1 MTGRDFFPTFVA
13 LNDKD
18 MATKVNNLDHLRE
31 LIQQGQHHFFIGLT
45 SGIRSSKYIEL
56 AGDQFVVFNEI
67 DGSEDTFTDEE
78 IMDERYTNIGKAISL
93 GRFYCD

>member
-1 MTGRDFFPTFVA
+1 MTGREIFPTFVA

-31 LIQQGQHHFFIGLT
+31 LIQQGHKRFFIT
-45 SGIRSSKYIEL
+45 FGIARSSKHIEL
-56 AGDQFVVFNEI
+56 AGDQFVVFNDI

-78 IMDERYTNIGKAISL
+78 MMDERYTNIGKAISL

>member
-18 MATKVNNLDHLRE
+18 MATKVNNLNHLRE

>member
-31 LIQQGQHHFFIGLT
+31 LIQQGQHRFFIGLT

-56 AGDQFVVFNEI
+56 AGDQFVVFNDI

-78 IMDERYTNIGKAISL
+78 MMDERYTNIGKAISL

>member
-1 MTGRDFFPTFVA
+1 MTGREKIPTFVA

-56 AGDQFVVFNEI
+56 AGDQFVVFNDI

>member
-1 MTGRDFFPTFVA
+1 MTGRDFSPTFVV

-56 AGDQFVVFNEI
+56 AGDQFVVFNDI

>member
-18 MATKVNNLDHLRE
+18 MATKVNNLNHLRE

-45 SGIRSSKYIEL
+45 SGIRSSKYMEL

>member
-1 MTGRDFFPTFVA
+1 LTGRDFFPTFVA

-31 LIQQGQHHFFIGLT
+31 LIQQGKHHFFIGLT
-45 SGIRSSKYIEL
+45 SILRSSKYIEL

-78 IMDERYTNIGKAISL
+78 MMDERYTNIGKAISL

>member
-1 MTGRDFFPTFVA
+1 LTGRDFFPTFVA

-31 LIQQGQHHFFIGLT
+31 LIQQGKHHFFIGLT
-45 SGIRSSKYIEL
+45 SILRSSKYIEL
-56 AGDQFVVFNEI
+56 SGDQFVVFNEI

-78 IMDERYTNIGKAISL
+78 MMDERYTNIGKAISL

>member
-1 MTGRDFFPTFVA
+1 LTGRDFFPTFVA

-31 LIQQGQHHFFIGLT
+31 LIQQGQHSFFIGLT

-56 AGDQFVVFNEI
+56 ADDQFVVFNDI

>member
-1 MTGRDFFPTFVA
+1 
-13 LNDKD
+13 

>member
-1 MTGRDFFPTFVA
+1 
-13 LNDKD
+13 

-56 AGDQFVVFNEI
+56 AGDQFVVFNDI

-93 GRFYCD
+93 GRFYCG